1 MKKCGKE
8 FIVIEYNEDDSALL
22 VNPEGDIITLS
33 LDLFYDPTFQ
43 NESILLGEG
52 RLNQAQFSK
61 YDQFNK
67 SRSASPVERF
77 LEDFEELSTH
87 DQLVILEKISTNLCQ
102 I

>member
-1 MKKCGKE
+1 MTKTMEVLRNKRSGKE

-43 NESILLGEG
+43 NENVLLREG
-52 RLNQAQFSK
+52 RLNQAQLLK

-67 SRSASPVERF
+67 SRRRF
-77 LEDFEELSTH
+77 TRG
-87 DQLVILEKISTNLCQ
+87 KIIRGFRRTFNP
-102 I
+102 